1 MWWAWLEQSKTDF
14 TSILILVPAVSDLPV
29 SPEITLNNGHTEE
42 QQQSEFSLILL
53 SQLPPDK
60 SL

>member
-1 MWWAWLEQSKTDF
+1 MWWVWLEQSRTDF
-14 TSILILVPAVSDLPV
+14 TSVLILVPAVSDLPV
-29 SPEITLNNGHTEE
+29 SPKIILNNGHTEE
-42 QQQSEFSLILL
+42 RQQSEFSLILL